1 MASHTMQ
8 FLRAHRECWV
18 DKTQRS
24 GGAPISHTFL
34 DSTFT
39 GKIHVPWHLQDQWC
53 AALARDVDEGSMEAL
68 NELRTDFF
76 RFYAD
81 FDMYVD
87 APIDPVALAACA
99 NRQVARFV
107 PTMARVPCVV
117 LASPVIEDAKGDG
130 KAKVGVHLHWP
141 TVVVT
146 THEALLMRELVVV
159 ALEQEMK
166 RGDLDWAEAYDNE
179 PYNNEVGGLRMVG
192 APKTS
197 VCALC
202 GNKAGAKKECR
213 ACTGKGKVLDRG
225 RQYALHA
232 VVDKAGEP
240 DAATHAVLQRNAGQ
254 LVRHCSVRSQA
265 TAVSPEWTLVPGCPR
280 YSKLKERSGKAP
292 LVGSK
297 RRTFADEPA
306 ARRGGQEIVD
316 GEKLRRLTLLYQR
329 RFHAVYANIA
339 VKKAKMS
346 ADGARI
352 LVELSGEGESF
363 CLNKGASHTS
373 NRVYGVVDRKR
384 AWLRCHSSK
393 SEKWRPSG
401 MSCKDFGMG
410 KDLTPAEKT
419 ALFGD
424 AAPTGKRGKGPFKM
438 TPDEYLASLSEQVFG
453 KA

>member
-8 FLRAHRECWV
+8 FLQTHRECWV

-24 GGAPISHTFL
+24 RGAAISHTFL

-39 GKIHVPWHLQDQWC
+39 GKIHVPWNLQDEWC
-53 AALARDVDEGSMEAL
+53 AVLARDVDKGSMEAL

-87 APIDPVALAACA
+87 AAVDPTAIAACA

-107 PTMARVPCVV
+107 PAMSKVPCVV
-117 LASPVIEDAKGDG
+117 LASPVIENAKGDG
-130 KAKVGVHLHWP
+130 KDKVGVHMHWP

-146 THEALLMRELVVV
+146 THEALLMRELIVV
-159 ALEQEMK
+159 ALEAEMK
-166 RGDLDWAEAYDNE
+166 RADLDWAEAYDNE
-179 PYNNEVGGLRMVG
+179 PYNHDVGGLRMVG

-197 VCALC
+197 VCGIC
-202 GNKAGAKKECR
+202 GNKATAKKECR
-213 ACTGKGKVLDRG
+213 GCTGKGKVVDRG

-232 VVDKAGEP
+232 VVDKAGEV
-240 DAATHAVLQRNAGQ
+240 DADTHAVLARNAGQ

-265 TAVSPEWTLVPGCPR
+265 AAVSSEWTLVPGCPR

-292 LVGSK
+292 IVGSK
-297 RRTFADEPA
+297 RRTFSDEPGS
-306 ARRGGQEIVD
+306 RRGGQEVVD
-316 GEKLRRLTLLYQR
+316 GEKLRRLTLLYQK
-329 RFHAVYANIA
+329 RFHPVYANVC
-339 VKKAKMS
+339 VKKAKLS

-352 LVELSGEGESF
+352 LVELSGEGESY

-373 NRVYGVVDRKR
+373 NRVYGVVDRTR

-393 SEKWRPSG
+393 PEKHRPSG

-410 KDLTPAEKT
+410 KALTVADK
-419 ALFGD
+419 
-424 AAPTGKRGKGPFKM
+424 AAFFSDVASGKRSKCPFKM
-438 TPDEYLASLSEQVFG
+438 TPDEYLASLSAQVFG
-453 KA
+453 KS